1 MPLMSQLQRRPVTYT
16 PEEASSLAIAAA
28 GLAGFPDSDSVR
40 DLLARMDRGELNED
54 QAAAEMVARFTQPGF
69 SDR

>member
-28 GLAGFPDSDSVR
+28 GLAGFPDSDSVS

-54 QAAAEMVARFTQPGF
+54 QAAAEVVARFTQPGF

>member
-16 PEEASSLAIAAA
+16 PEEASSQAIAAA

-40 DLLARMDRGELNED
+40 DLLAL
-54 QAAAEMVARFTQPGF
+54 
-69 SDR
+69 SLIHI

>member
-1 MPLMSQLQRRPVTYT
+1 MRYVV
-16 PEEASSLAIAAA
+16 AIAAA

-54 QAAAEMVARFTQPGF
+54 QAAAEVVARFTQPGF
-69 SDR
+69 RDR

>member
-1 MPLMSQLQRRPVTYT
+1 MSQLQRRPVTYT

-54 QAAAEMVARFTQPGF
+54 QAAAEVVDRFTQPGF

>member
-40 DLLARMDRGELNED
+40 ELLARLDSGELDEE
-54 QAAAEMVARFTQPGF
+54 QAAAEVVARFTQPGF
-69 SDR
+69 CER

>member
-54 QAAAEMVARFTQPGF
+54 QAAAEVVARFTQPGF
-69 SDR
+69 RDR